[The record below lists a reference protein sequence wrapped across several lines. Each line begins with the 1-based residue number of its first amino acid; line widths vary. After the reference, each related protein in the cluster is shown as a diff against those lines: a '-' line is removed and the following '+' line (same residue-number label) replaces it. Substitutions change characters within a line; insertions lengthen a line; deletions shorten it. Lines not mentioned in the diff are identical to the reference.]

1 MHSFIES
8 VVIAVIITQAAIMVT
23 TIYLHRALSHRA
35 LRLSNVTTFAFRAFL
50 WITTGIV
57 PREWVAVH
65 RKHHAYTDVIGDPHS
80 PVVESFLFVQFANVY
95 LYRKAAKDKENLRK
109 YAKDLPPDRWDRAF
123 FDKPLLGLGIG
134 IFVLFILFGPL
145 VALLVSVIHM
155 VGYLMLSAA
164 VNAIG
169 HTFGD
174 RPYDNLATNN
184 NWLAIL
190 TCGEG
195 LHNNHHAV
203 PTAARL
209 SFKKAQI
216 DTGWWIIKFL
226 ENIGQATLRVP
237 RPKVS
242 SSAASS

>member
-1 MHSFIES
+1 M
-8 VVIAVIITQAAIMVT
+8 IITQVAIMAT

-35 LRLSNVTTFAFRAFL
+35 LKLGKAATFAFRAIL

-80 PVVESFLFVQFANVY
+80 PVVEGFLFVQFANVY
-95 LYRKAAKDKENLRK
+95 LYRKAAKDKANLAK
-109 YAKDLPPDRWDRAF
+109 YAKDLPTDRWDRAL

-134 IFVLFILFGPL
+134 IFALFILFGPL
-145 VALLVSVIHM
+145 VALLASVIHM

-174 RPYDNLATNN
+174 RPHDNLATNN

-216 DTGWWIIKFL
+216 DTGWWTIKFL

-242 SSAASS
+242 SSTAS

>member
-8 VVIAVIITQAAIMVT
+8 AVIAIIITQVAIMVT

-35 LRLSNVTTFAFRAFL
+35 LRLGKVTTFAFRAIL

-80 PVVESFLFVQFANVY
+80 PVVEGFLLVQFANVY

-109 YAKDLPPDRWDRAF
+109 YAKDLPPDRWDMAL
-123 FDKPLLGLGIG
+123 FDRPLLGLGIG
-134 IFVLFILFGPL
+134 IFALFILFGPL
-145 VALLVSVIHM
+145 VALLVSVLHM
-155 VGYLMLSAA
+155 AGYLMLSAA

-174 RPYDNLATNN
+174 RPHDNLATNN

-216 DTGWWIIKFL
+216 DTGWWTIKFL
-226 ENIGQATLRVP
+226 ESIGQATLRVP
-237 RPKVS
+237 RPKV
-242 SSAASS
+242 ASSTASL

>member
-1 MHSFIES
+1 MKSLIES
-8 VVIAVIITQAAIMVT
+8 VVIAVIITQIAIMAT

-35 LRLSNVTTFAFRAFL
+35 LRLSKAASFAFRGIL

-80 PVVESFLFVQFANVY
+80 PVVENFLIVQFANVY
-95 LYRKAAKDKENLRK
+95 LYRKAAKDKDNLRK
-109 YAKDLPPDRWDRAF
+109 YARDLPPDRWDKAL
-123 FDKPLLGLGIG
+123 FDKPLIGLGIG
-134 IFVLFILFGPL
+134 IVALFLFFGPL
-145 VALLVSVIHM
+145 VALLVSIIHM
-155 VGYLMLSAA
+155 VSYLMLSGA

-174 RPYDNLATNN
+174 RPHDNLATNN

-203 PTAARL
+203 PTSARL
-209 SFKKAQI
+209 ALKKTQI
-216 DTGWWIIKFL
+216 DIGWWAIKFL
-226 ENIGQATLRVP
+226 ENIGQATLRAP
-237 RPKVS
+237 RPRVS
-242 SSAASS
+242 SSAAS